1 MLTIFE
7 WDRRK
12 AEANL
17 RKHEIGFEEAQ
28 TIFTD
33 PLAIT
38 LPDPDHSKDE
48 ERFVEIGMSDSH
60 RVLVVGYTER
70 GQRIRLINARQASAR
85 ERKQYEEGTY
95 DQNNA
100 RCG

>member
-1 MLTIFE
+1 MPTLFE

-17 RKHEIGFEEAQ
+17 RKHGVSFEEAQ

-38 LPDPDHSKDE
+38 LPDPDHSEDE
-48 ERFVEIGMSDSH
+48 ERCINIGMSDNH

-70 GQRIRLINARQASAR
+70 GQRIRLIYARKAIPR
-85 ERKQYEEGTY
+85 ERKQYEEKPY
-95 DQNNA
+95 E
-100 RCG
+100 

>member
-1 MLTIFE
+1 MHTLFE

-17 RKHEIGFEEAQ
+17 RKHGVSFEEAQ
-28 TIFTD
+28 TVFTD

-38 LPDPDHSKDE
+38 LPDPDHSEDE
-48 ERFVEIGMSDSH
+48 ERFIDIGMSDNQ

-70 GQRIRLINARQASAR
+70 DQRIRLINARKATRR
-85 ERKQYEEGTY
+85 ERKQYEEEIYG
-95 DQNNA
+95 
-100 RCG
+100 

>member
-17 RKHEIGFEEAQ
+17 RKHEISFEEAQ

-38 LPDPDHSKDE
+38 LPDPDHSEDE
-48 ERFVEIGMSDSH
+48 ERFVEIGMSDSQ

-70 GQRIRLINARQASAR
+70 GQRIRLINARKASAR

-95 DQNNA
+95 
-100 RCG
+100 G

>member
-1 MLTIFE
+1 MQTVFE

-17 RKHEIGFEEAQ
+17 RKHGVSFEEAQ

-38 LPDPDHSKDE
+38 LSDPDHSEGE
-48 ERFVEIGMSDSH
+48 ERFIEMGMSDNQ

-70 GQRIRLINARQASAR
+70 GQRIRLIHARRATLGEQKR
-85 ERKQYEEGTY
+85 YEQET
-95 DQNNA
+95 
-100 RCG
+100 

>member
-1 MLTIFE
+1 MQTLFE

-17 RKHEIGFEEAQ
+17 RKHGVSFEEAQ
-28 TIFTD
+28 TVFTD

-38 LPDPDHSKDE
+38 LPDPDHSEDE
-48 ERFVEIGMSDSH
+48 ERFIDIGMSDNR

-70 GQRIRLINARQASAR
+70 GQRIRLINAREASAR
-85 ERKQYEEGTY
+85 ERKQYEEETY
-95 DQNNA
+95 
-100 RCG
+100 G